1 VAEFKNSQMT
11 KIIVTTKD
19 ELQELIQESV
29 KSAITEQNT
38 QQQSQEQDKIMSLQE
53 TAMFLNL
60 AQQTVYGYTSKQ
72 LIPFI
77 KKGKKLYFQKSE
89 LEKWLLSGN
98 CKDDLEG
105 R

>member
-1 VAEFKNSQMT
+1 MT

-19 ELQELIQESV
+19 ELQEIIQESI
-29 KSAITEQNT
+29 KSAISEKNS
-38 QQQSQEQDKIMSLQE
+38 QQPSEVPDRILSLKE
-53 TAMFLNL
+53 TATFLNL

-77 KKGKKLYFQKSE
+77 KKGKKLYFRKLE
-89 LEKWLLSGN
+89 LEKWLLDGN
-98 CKDDLEG
+98 VKSNLEG

>member
-1 VAEFKNSQMT
+1 MT

-19 ELQELIQESV
+19 ELQEIIHESV
-29 KSAITEQNT
+29 RSAISEQNS
-38 QQQSQEQDKIMSLQE
+38 QQQSEEPDRILSLKE
-53 TAMFLNL
+53 AAVFLNL

-72 LIPFI
+72 VIPFI

>member
-1 VAEFKNSQMT
+1 MT

-29 KSAITEQNT
+29 KSAITEQNS
-38 QQQSQEQDKIMSLQE
+38 QSQEQDKIMSLQE

-60 AQQTVYGYTSKQ
+60 AQQTVYGYTSKH

-105 R
+105 G